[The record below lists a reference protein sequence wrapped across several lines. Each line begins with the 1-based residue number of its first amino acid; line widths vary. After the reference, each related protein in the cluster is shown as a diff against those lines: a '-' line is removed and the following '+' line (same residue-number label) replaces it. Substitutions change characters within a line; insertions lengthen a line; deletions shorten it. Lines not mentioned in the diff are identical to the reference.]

1 MKNVSSAGAAGADA
15 TVYVCLVFVD
25 TNLTQMTLHLH
36 APTQGRSPSVT

>member
-1 MKNVSSAGAAGADA
+1 MKNVSSAGADA

-36 APTQGRSPSVT
+36 APTQGRSPSVP